1 MAGKVEQGRFYRMGS
16 GKTSPLARTGVTKTC
31 HPRPTRGGRLEDT
44 PLSLFFRHAGRCSA
58 AGAAFLTGWQD
69 LQDGGETQRAHRAGR
84 SAETSLRRM
93 LGRGPLGNAG
103 WFSVCSC
110 GGCPEPDAKHPLG
123 RSGRSVCGSV
133 LPKCGTGTRRGR
145 IRSMTCGPSA
155 FTPCRAIYPEI
166 RKNRK
171 EEWSNSRN
179 PLLGRGTKFG
189 HTRAPRNPPAV
200 PAVGSGA
207 S

>member
-1 MAGKVEQGRFYRMGS
+1 
-16 GKTSPLARTGVTKTC
+16 
-31 HPRPTRGGRLEDT
+31 
-44 PLSLFFRHAGRCSA
+44 
-58 AGAAFLTGWQD
+58 

-189 HTRAPRNPPAV
+189 HTPYHHSLQPVNFRRQWGLPSATVCNL
-200 PAVGSGA
+200 
-207 S
+207 